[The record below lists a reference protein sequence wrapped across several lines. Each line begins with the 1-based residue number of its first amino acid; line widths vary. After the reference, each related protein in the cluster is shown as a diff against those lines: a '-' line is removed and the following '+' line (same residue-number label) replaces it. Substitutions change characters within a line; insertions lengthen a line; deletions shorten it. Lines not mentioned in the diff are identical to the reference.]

1 MRHPIRLTILLAIA
15 LLLPQLGAS
24 CASDGGNSDN
34 GTQDGQTVPKTY
46 ARPKRLPRSAEVI
59 REGGGKLKWTADL
72 DGTVYVYDGDD
83 DAIRYTGPIKRG
95 QEVVVSPKDDA
106 VSVGGE
112 IVYRENLRKDA
123 HHQVYFAP
131 ANSRYRDD
139 SSSAADAP
147 LTLPSGA
154 IKAVSGKETV
164 ELSDAR
170 YTGTIYVHDD
180 DAQTTLFSSPL
191 KKGDD
196 FGVAR
201 DGIVYANGQRVAKVT
216 IKKGHTLSL
225 YFVRK

>member
-24 CASDGGNSDN
+24 CASDSGSYDN
-34 GTQDGQTVPKTY
+34 GTQDGQTVAKTY
-46 ARPKRLPRSAEVI
+46 AKPKRLPRSAEVI

-106 VSVGGE
+106 VSIGGE

-123 HHQVYFAP
+123 YHQVYFTP
-131 ANSRYRDD
+131 ASRNRDD
-139 SSSAADAP
+139 SASDADTP

-170 YTGTIYVHDD
+170 YTGTIYVYDD
-180 DAQTTLFSSPL
+180 DARTTLFSSPL

-196 FGVAR
+196 FRVAR

-216 IKKGHTLSL
+216 IKNGHTLSL